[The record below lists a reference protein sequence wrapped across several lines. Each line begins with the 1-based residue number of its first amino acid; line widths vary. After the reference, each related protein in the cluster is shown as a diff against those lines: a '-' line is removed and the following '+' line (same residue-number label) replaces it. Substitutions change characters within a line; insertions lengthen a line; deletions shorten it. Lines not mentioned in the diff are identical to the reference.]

1 LEARVQKE
9 STGWIIWE
17 FTMIRGAVLGSPI
30 THSLSPRLH
39 RALFDYLKIDGS
51 YEAIDVKSGELSRFF
66 SERSEEFDYLSLT
79 MPLKEEALSLGLP
92 IDSIAT
98 RIQSANTLYKDG
110 ANWKVTSTDGS
121 GFMQALNEKKLET
134 FSSVLILGAGGTAR
148 AVAGVLDSVSKAI
161 TVLGRSSTREEALAQ
176 AVQVADFKYERWRQN
191 IGFEEY
197 DLVVNTTP
205 AGAADLL
212 AENVQ
217 DGVTA
222 PLFDVIY
229 NPWPTVLASRWLDS
243 SGVVINGLELLL
255 YQGIDQVEKKI
266 GLISDRSEL
275 ASYLRKVINS

>member
-1 LEARVQKE
+1 
-9 STGWIIWE
+9 
-17 FTMIRGAVLGSPI
+17 
-30 THSLSPRLH
+30 
-39 RALFDYLKIDGS
+39 
-51 YEAIDVKSGELSRFF
+51 
-66 SERSEEFDYLSLT
+66 
-79 MPLKEEALSLGLP
+79 
-92 IDSIAT
+92 
-98 RIQSANTLYKDG
+98 
-110 ANWKVTSTDGS
+110 
-121 GFMQALNEKKLET
+121 MQALNEKKLET

-176 AVQVADFKYERWRQN
+176 AVQVADFTYERWRQN

-255 YQGIDQVEKKI
+255 YQGIDQVEKTI
-266 GLISDRSEL
+266 GEIPNRVEL
-275 ASYLRKVINS
+275 ASHLRKVINS